1 MKFYNAWYC
10 PFGQRAWMTLVHK
23 GIDFDYIEV
32 DPYDETESWLAIS
45 RGAAMVPVVIQP
57 NADGTE
63 TTIVESNRVIEY
75 LEDLQPM
82 TPVFASQPNQKAEQK
97 YWMDYVGNNIVPYFY
112 KCLKAVEPD
121 QKQAYLRGK
130 LLAGMVTITEA
141 MDHKGPFFDGVE
153 LSAVDIAFFPFAFR
167 VDQLLGQYRSF
178 KVPANNTVWQRYHDW
193 YKAVLEHRT
202 FKLTATDHEDYT
214 NRLIEHYLPYSL
226 DNALKDL

>member
-32 DPYDETESWLAIS
+32 DPYDETESWMAIS

-57 NADGTE
+57 NADGAD

-82 TPVFASQPNQKAEQK
+82 TPIFASQPNQKAEQK
-97 YWMDYVGNNIVPYFY
+97 YWMDHVGNNIVPYFY
-112 KCLKAVEPD
+112 KFLKAVEPD
-121 QKQAYLRGK
+121 QKQAYLREK
-130 LLAGMVTITEA
+130 MIAGMATITEA
-141 MDHKGPFFDGVE
+141 MDHMGPFFDGAE

-167 VDQLLGQYRSF
+167 IETLLGEYRNFHLPTEGFS
-178 KVPANNTVWQRYHDW
+178 WQRYHQW
-193 YKAVLEHRT
+193 YNAVLKHTSFKTTRT
-202 FKLTATDHEDYT
+202 DNDGYV
-214 NRLIEHYLPYSL
+214 NRLIEHYQPYSL
-226 DNALKDL
+226 GS